1 MNPTVVLTAMGR
13 RVIEDAELAQ
23 KLKARHPL
31 RKFAGPG
38 PGPGSGPG
46 LGSGLSLRSGLGS
59 GSGPGL
65 GSGFGIWAGTRAGP
79 GSGPGGGRLHVPC
92 SAPDAIAARAE
103 VEDVVNSILFLLSD
117 LSASTSG
124 SCILVDAGYL
134 AS

>member
-46 LGSGLSLRSGLGS
+46 LGSG
-59 GSGPGL
+59 
-65 GSGFGIWAGTRAGP
+65 FGIWAGTRAGP
-79 GSGPGGGRLHVPC
+79 GSGSGGGRLHVPC